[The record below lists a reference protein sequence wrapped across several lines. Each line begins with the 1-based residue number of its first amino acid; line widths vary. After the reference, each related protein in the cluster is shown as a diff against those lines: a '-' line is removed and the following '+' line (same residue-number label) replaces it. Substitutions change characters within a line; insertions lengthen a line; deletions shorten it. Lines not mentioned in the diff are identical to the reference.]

1 LKPETRC
8 IRCIKLLSLR
18 LDYDI
23 GTIEKRTVNALYL
36 VGVILSVGPSDISR
50 TSMLSSVCHHTS
62 AVRWMN

>member
-23 GTIEKRTVNALYL
+23 RTIEKRTVNA
-36 VGVILSVGPSDISR
+36 
-50 TSMLSSVCHHTS
+50 
-62 AVRWMN
+62 AVTPL